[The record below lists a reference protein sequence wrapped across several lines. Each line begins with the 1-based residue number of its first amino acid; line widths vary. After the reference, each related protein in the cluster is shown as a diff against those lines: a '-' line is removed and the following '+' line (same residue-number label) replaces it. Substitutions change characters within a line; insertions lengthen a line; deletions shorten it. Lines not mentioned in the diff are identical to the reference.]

1 MCLTQTFL
9 SLNQKDILETVNDE
23 TITSKVTGNPVDVR
37 SLLGEITEDSTGKIV
52 KAEVGFV
59 CSGLYGVLFP
69 HLVRIPSPCIEIHP
83 LPLFLLD
90 GSVRLLD
97 FRLAGALGNLTTL
110 II

>member
-9 SLNQKDILETVNDE
+9 SLNQKDILEAVNDE

-52 KAEVGFV
+52 KAEVGVV
-59 CSGLYGVLFP
+59 CSRLYGVGQNS
-69 HLVRIPSPCIEIHP
+69 IPLHGNPP

-90 GSVRLLD
+90 
-97 FRLAGALGNLTTL
+97 
-110 II
+110 

>member
-59 CSGLYGVLFP
+59 CSGLYGVI
-69 HLVRIPSPCIEIHP
+69 IPDICHERHEYIRVKFFWP
-83 LPLFLLD
+83 
-90 GSVRLLD
+90 V
-97 FRLAGALGNLTTL
+97 
-110 II
+110 